1 MNLCGTNYPESAV
14 GLAANHDCITSD
26 VHLAFE
32 LNKKQAVP
40 TQKRFH
46 RMFLASRLVPRATA
60 FRLCRQITTST
71 RLRMSKQEVITAYKA
86 SKDIAKQTQ
95 SLPGEEGKMAPNAE
109 HSKQE
114 YWDDKGQP
122 YLKEYQGTGKLE
134 DKKAIITGGDSGI
147 GRAAAIFFA
156 REGADVTITYLPDE
170 QKDAE
175 WLKQDIE
182 SSTKRSVN
190 LVSIDLEK
198 PGAPAKA
205 IKAHLDKFGRL
216 DILVNNASKQIMCKN
231 IAELDMNHVESTY
244 KLNIIA
250 MIEMAKEAVPHLRR
264 GSSIINT
271 TSVTAYKGS
280 PALIDYSS
288 TKGAIVSFTRSLSL
302 QLAPKGIRVNAIAP
316 GPFYTPLQPAS
327 RSEENMEGWGI
338 GDTPLHGRAG
348 QPAEIGEAY
357 VFLAGPGGNYMTGT
371 VLHINAGQHIGGS

>member
-1 MNLCGTNYPESAV
+1 
-14 GLAANHDCITSD
+14 
-26 VHLAFE
+26 
-32 LNKKQAVP
+32 
-40 TQKRFH
+40 
-46 RMFLASRLVPRATA
+46 
-60 FRLCRQITTST
+60 
-71 RLRMSKQEVITAYKA
+71 MSKQEVITAYKA

-134 DKKAIITGGDSGI
+134 GKKAIITGGDSGI

-190 LVSIDLEK
+190 LVSTDLEK

-231 IAELDMNHVESTY
+231 IAELDMNQVESTF
-244 KLNIIA
+244 KLNIVA

-264 GSSIINT
+264 GCSIINT
-271 TSVTAYKGS
+271 TSVTGYKE
-280 PALIDYSS
+280 
-288 TKGAIVSFTRSLSL
+288 
-302 QLAPKGIRVNAIAP
+302 LAPKGIRVNAIAP

-357 VFLAGPGGNYMTGT
+357 VFLAGPGGNYMTGA